1 MWFRNIFP
9 PKEGHLSKAIAI
21 PGNSWPDFRLST
33 GSLRQL
39 NGLQVNA
46 SRFIKGNAAGMRYS
60 LRRKPAAEFR
70 EHRMY
75 VPGDD
80 IRHVDWKASA
90 RQEHIFI
97 KQGEHPKE
105 ASVYLLLDCSG
116 SMAWG
121 GQPKF
126 HACLQLAAAFGFMSL
141 ANYDRLMVVPLGRSD
156 IQPLG
161 FISGKGQFPTFL
173 NYLRRLTFAGK
184 YNLQQVIQNFTA
196 RQARGGGLTLILS
209 DLLDSPHLSD
219 VLQLLPIPTW
229 DVLVFHLL
237 HPEEL
242 NPSIKG
248 DFEMVDV
255 ESGLKAN
262 YDINAD
268 AIETYQ
274 KQIQVWRTRL
284 EMGCVE
290 ANAYYNLIPT
300 DWSLEKEMIPHLRS
314 VDVIRS
320 A

>member
-1 MWFRNIFP
+1 MWFRNIFRLDKVRP
-9 PKEGHLSKAIAI
+9 SSSAAEPANCWRDL
-21 PGNSWPDFRLST
+21 RLSAR
-33 GSLRQL
+33 SLRQL
-39 NGLQVNA
+39 NGLQLNA
-46 SRFIKGNAAGMRYS
+46 SRYIKGNAVGSRYS

-80 IRHVDWKASA
+80 IRFVDWKASA

-121 GQPKF
+121 EQPKLR
-126 HACLQLAAAFGFMSL
+126 ACLHLAAALGFMTL

-184 YNLQQVIQNFTA
+184 YDLHQAINNFMS
-196 RQARGGGLTLILS
+196 RQAHGGGLTLLLS
-209 DLLDSPHLSD
+209 DFLDSPRISD

-229 DVLVFHLL
+229 DVLIFHLL

-242 NPSIKG
+242 KPSIKG
-248 DFEMVDV
+248 DFEMVDI
-255 ESGLKAN
+255 ESGTRAN
-262 YDINAD
+262 YDINVA

-274 KQIQVWRTRL
+274 KRIKAWRERL
-284 EMGCVE
+284 EMDCVE
-290 ANAYYNLIPT
+290 ANAFYNLIPT
-300 DWSLEKEMIPHLRS
+300 DWSLEKEVIPHLRS

>member
-9 PKEGHLSKAIAI
+9 LDQVHPRSTNSE
-21 PGNSWPDFRLST
+21 PVNSWRDLLLSA

-39 NGLQVNA
+39 NGMQLNA
-46 SRFIKGNAAGMRYS
+46 SRYLKGNAAGLRYS

-121 GQPKF
+121 DRPKLR
-126 HACLQLAAAFGFMSL
+126 ACLQLAAAFGFMAL
-141 ANYDRLMVVPLGRSD
+141 ANYDRLMVVPLGRLD
-156 IQPLG
+156 LQPLG
-161 FISGKGQFPTFL
+161 FISGKGQFPPLL
-173 NYLRRLTFAGK
+173 NYLRGLTFSGK
-184 YNLQQVIQNFTA
+184 CDLKEAIHDFT
-196 RQARGGGLTLILS
+196 RRHARGGGLTLILS
-209 DLLDSPHLSD
+209 DLLGTPHLSD
-219 VLQLLPIPTW
+219 ILQLLPIPTW

-242 NPSIKG
+242 KPSLKG

-262 YDINAD
+262 YDINAE
-268 AIETYQ
+268 AIDTYQ
-274 KQIQVWRTRL
+274 NRIKAWRERL
-284 EMGCVE
+284 ELDSVE
-290 ANAYYNLIPT
+290 ANAFYNLIPT
-300 DWSLEKEMIPHLRS
+300 DWSLDKEVIPHLRS

-320 A
+320 T